1 MSGMQDKVIVITGA
15 SMGIGE
21 ALANV
26 CHARGATIV
35 LAARNAEALAAVAGR
50 LGARALAVPTD
61 VSRRADNERL
71 VQRTLAEFGRLDVF
85 VANAGRGISRMP
97 SQLTD
102 DDVDDMI
109 ATNFKSVLYAVQAAL
124 PHFKERQRGQ
134 IVAVSSMLGRIPF
147 TPVRSAYS
155 AAKAAVNSLM
165 TSVRLELRAQFPDIH
180 ATTVLPGV
188 VATGFGDNARHG
200 GLDSRQLPG
209 AQPVEEVAEIIA
221 AAIERPRAEVFTR
234 PDMQAFQARFYAA
247 EDVATIEAGLG
258 GPPPSR

>member
-1 MSGMQDKVIVITGA
+1 MKDKVIVITGA

-35 LAARNAEALAAVAGR
+35 LAARNGEALAAVAGR
-50 LGARALAVPTD
+50 LGERALAVPTD
-61 VSRRADNERL
+61 VSRREDNERL
-71 VQRTLAEFGRLDVF
+71 VQQTLARFGRLDVF
-85 VANAGRGISRMP
+85 VANAGRGISCLP

-102 DDVDDMI
+102 ADVDDMI
-109 ATNFKSVLYAVQAAL
+109 ATNFKSVLYAVQAVL

-147 TPVRSAYS
+147 TPIRSAYS

-165 TSVRLELRAQFPDIH
+165 ASVRIELRPQFPEIH

-188 VATGFGDNARHG
+188 VATGFGHNARHG

-209 AQPVEEVAEIIA
+209 AQPVEEVAEVIA
-221 AAIERPRAEVFTR
+221 AAIEKPRAEVFTR
-234 PDMQAFQARFYAA
+234 PEMQAFQAKFYAA
-247 EDVATIEAGLG
+247 EDIATIEATLG
-258 GPPPSR
+258 GPPPSRT